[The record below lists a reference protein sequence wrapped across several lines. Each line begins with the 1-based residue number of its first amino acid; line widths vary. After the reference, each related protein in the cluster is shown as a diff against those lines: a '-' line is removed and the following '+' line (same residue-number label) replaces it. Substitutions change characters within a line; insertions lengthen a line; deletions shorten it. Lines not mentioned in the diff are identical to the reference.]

1 MVGIEGASKDK
12 NVNNLFTVSFG
23 KHCRMETN
31 QNLERPELWVCQ
43 ADPFGCLGRWR
54 GVVGLDLGVKRRTRK
69 IQVDNN
75 RCSKNNLA
83 RRGLRGQK
91 QKNKNINIQHTSWLW
106 LGILHEKRFGTTAWA
121 SLPREEEDEEA
132 RVDEDDEVRLLC
144 GRVRGCCW
152 RALSLIHK
160 PETPPTSLI
169 ESTMQ
174 EFAKRMCVT
183 LLSWVTWLHMTDTA
197 AGSFHGATPP
207 PNNLPPHSCATPPT
221 LAPRPHCFP

>member
-1 MVGIEGASKDK
+1 MLGIEGASKDK

-75 RCSKNNLA
+75 RGSNNNLA

-152 RALSLIHK
+152 RA
-160 PETPPTSLI
+160 
-169 ESTMQ
+169 
-174 EFAKRMCVT
+174 F
-183 LLSWVTWLHMTDTA
+183 
-197 AGSFHGATPP
+197 
-207 PNNLPPHSCATPPT
+207 PNP
-221 LAPRPHCFP
+221 

>member
-1 MVGIEGASKDK
+1 
-12 NVNNLFTVSFG
+12 
-23 KHCRMETN
+23 METN

-121 SLPREEEDEEA
+121 SLPWEEEDEEV

-152 RALSLIHK
+152 RA
-160 PETPPTSLI
+160 
-169 ESTMQ
+169 
-174 EFAKRMCVT
+174 V
-183 LLSWVTWLHMTDTA
+183 
-197 AGSFHGATPP
+197 
-207 PNNLPPHSCATPPT
+207 PNP
-221 LAPRPHCFP
+221 